1 MVTKKYQ
8 LEVEKQL
15 NERKK
20 LQQQLVE
27 ALVKANKS

>member
-20 LQQQLVE
+20 LQQQFVE
-27 ALVKANKS
+27 ALIKANKS